1 MIQNHAYLIRRNGIF
16 YFSRRVPADVR
27 SRFNKDRVIVSLHT
41 TSLPKAQRSAA
52 ALSDRLER
60 YWDSIRLEVFH
71 TRELGLSL
79 VQEVEA
85 DRSGLSVSIQDA
97 LDSYLRLKG
106 AGRSKTFFQGAE
118 RAVGYLTEATD
129 AEELSSLSASDAA
142 RFRDHLIGR
151 GMTAASVRRVF
162 GTVKAI
168 TNLAIREY
176 GLACPNVFANV
187 FIPDDEKA
195 STRLPIPERNL
206 VAIQKDCVELDD
218 DVRWLVALISDTGM
232 RLAEAAGL
240 LVSDIKLDAD
250 VPHIALCKHPWR
262 SLKTRGS
269 ERDIPLATLFFIS
282 MNITPVMRYHHTTLT
297 N

>member
-1 MIQNHAYLIRRNGIF
+1 MYIT
-16 YFSRRVPADVR
+16 DM
-27 SRFNKDRVIVSLHT
+27 
-41 TSLPKAQRSAA
+41 SA
-52 ALSDRLER
+52 
-60 YWDSIRLEVFH
+60 F
-71 TRELGLSL
+71 
-79 VQEVEA
+79 
-85 DRSGLSVSIQDA
+85 
-97 LDSYLRLKG
+97 
-106 AGRSKTFFQGAE
+106 
-118 RAVGYLTEATD
+118 
-129 AEELSSLSASDAA
+129 
-142 RFRDHLIGR
+142 
-151 GMTAASVRRVF
+151 
-162 GTVKAI
+162 
-168 TNLAIREY
+168 REY

-206 VAIQKDCVELDD
+206 VAIQKECVELDD

-282 MNITPVMRYHHTTLT
+282 MNITPVMRYHYTTLT